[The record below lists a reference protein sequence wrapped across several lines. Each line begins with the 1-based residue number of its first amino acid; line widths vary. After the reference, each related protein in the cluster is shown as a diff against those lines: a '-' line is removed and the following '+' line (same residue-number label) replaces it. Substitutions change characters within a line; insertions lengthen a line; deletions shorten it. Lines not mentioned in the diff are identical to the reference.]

1 MTEKIHLDKLEF
13 YITNVCNLT
22 CSNCNRYNN
31 FHFRGW
37 AAWDDY
43 AEDLER
49 LSQRVHVQKPVI
61 LGGEPLLNPD
71 IVKWV
76 KGLQRLW
83 PNSYPAQIQSNGTRI
98 DRVPGLYDA
107 IRSIAGSWIGVSIH
121 RPEDREEL
129 FVRIRNF
136 LQGEITMTQ
145 TPNNPMGSVYQ
156 FVDSNRVEVH
166 VWNNDMFGNTNVIEQ
181 PNGGFGLYNSNPDRA
196 HEICSFRK
204 WKNYHWIRG
213 KIYKCGPVALMPEF
227 DQQHGF
233 DISDQDREILNGYR
247 GLSMDEFDT
256 RGAEFFR
263 TIDDVVP
270 QCKFCPETIEYRP
283 VHFTNTK
290 KSWRIESVLD

>member
-49 LSQRVHVQKPVI
+49 LSQSVHVQKPVI

-71 IVKWV
+71 IVKWIR
-76 KGLQRLW
+76 GLQRLW
-83 PNSYPAQIQSNGTRI
+83 PRSYSAQIQSNGTRI
-98 DRVPGLYDA
+98 DRVPGLYQA
-107 IRSIAGSWIGVSIH
+107 LAEVAGSWIGVSIH
-121 RPEDREEL
+121 RTEDREEI
-129 FVRIRNF
+129 FARIRRF
-136 LQGEITMTQ
+136 LQGEIAYSED
-145 TPNNPMGSVYQ
+145 PNNSMGSVYQ
-156 FVDSNRVEVH
+156 FRDSNGVEVH
-166 VWNNDMFGNTNVIEQ
+166 VWNNDMFGNTNVIER
-181 PNGGFGLYNSNPDRA
+181 PNGRFGLYNSNPERA

-213 KIYKCGPVALMPEF
+213 RIYKCGPVALMPEF
-227 DQQHGF
+227 DQQHNF
-233 DISDQDREILNGYR
+233 DISDQDRAILNGYAGLGIDELESR
-247 GLSMDEFDT
+247 GQ
-256 RGAEFFR
+256 EFFS
-263 TIDDVVP
+263 TIDDVIP

-283 VHFTNTK
+283 VYFTNTK
-290 KSWRIESVLD
+290 KSWRVESVVN

>member
-49 LSQRVHVQKPVI
+49 LSQSVHVQKPVI

-71 IVKWV
+71 IVKWIR
-76 KGLQRLW
+76 GLQRLW
-83 PNSYPAQIQSNGTRI
+83 PRSYSAQIQSNGTRI
-98 DRVPGLYDA
+98 DRVPGLYQA
-107 IRSIAGSWIGVSIH
+107 LAEVAGSWIGVSIH
-121 RPEDREEL
+121 RPEDREEI
-129 FVRIRNF
+129 FARIRRF
-136 LQGEITMTQ
+136 LQGEIAYSED
-145 TPNNPMGSVYQ
+145 PNNSMGSVYQ
-156 FVDSNRVEVH
+156 FRDSNGVEVH
-166 VWNNDMFGNTNVIEQ
+166 VWNNDMFGNTNVIER
-181 PNGGFGLYNSNPDRA
+181 PNGRFGLYNSNPERA

-213 KIYKCGPVALMPEF
+213 RIYKCGPVALMPEF
-227 DQQHGF
+227 DQQHNF
-233 DISDQDREILNGYR
+233 DISDQDRAILNGYAGLGIDELESR
-247 GLSMDEFDT
+247 GQ
-256 RGAEFFR
+256 EFFS
-263 TIDDVVP
+263 TIDDVIP

-283 VHFTNTK
+283 VYFTNTK
-290 KSWRIESVLD
+290 KSWRVESVVN